1 MKASFYFVLWILI
14 YPLLGLL
21 NNDFINSNSFLF
33 ALFVVWGLSWLIN
46 RSIPQIIRYERV
58 TSQYPMLEDVYTS
71 NVKGFAG
78 KLAVASRIEIVTA
91 IYFAVATAAII
102 FDFVK
107 NFDNWLELIIFGL
120 FAYSVF
126 SHSNRLV
133 KASRDLKMNPTP
145 EECMNIA
152 DNIFAMDYASY
163 YNRRQ
168 TRTYAEMYLP
178 RPKGMTAFRVISI
191 LFALGAAILGIVFI
205 VMSIISMLN
214 YPAFIAG
221 TFGSMMILYGSLA
234 AYYGIR
240 DTVQSVQSFRKKI

>member
-1 MKASFYFVLWILI
+1 
-14 YPLLGLL
+14 
-21 NNDFINSNSFLF
+21 
-33 ALFVVWGLSWLIN
+33 
-46 RSIPQIIRYERV
+46 
-58 TSQYPMLEDVYTS
+58 MLEDVYTS

-133 KASRDLKMNPTP
+133 KASHDLKMNPTP

-168 TRTYAEMYLP
+168 TRTYTEMYLP
-178 RPKGMTAFRVISI
+178 RPKGMTAFRAISI